1 MKRYEED
8 DNMTCYF
15 IIDER
20 NNIIRGWTDNKE
32 YAKLY
37 LDFHK
42 CKYYKIKKIT
52 NTFRE
57 VLKIIEE
64 NSNDEIS
71 IYNINTRSNKK
82 HESSKDIA
90 VPLTET
96 EGMLIN
102 EEANTFLS
110 SRVNYTFINEAFY
123 YLKGK
128 YQKALKS
135 IMLEDVMKNVIYS
148 KRSKIVLDLEIDEL
162 LVLFHSIPDQF
173 GE

>member
-1 MKRYEED
+1 MKVLLKLCEKICKEICMKRYEED

-90 VPLTET
+90 VILPL
-96 EGMLIN
+96 LPSLR
-102 EEANTFLS
+102 F
-110 SRVNYTFINEAFY
+110 
-123 YLKGK
+123 
-128 YQKALKS
+128 
-135 IMLEDVMKNVIYS
+135 
-148 KRSKIVLDLEIDEL
+148 
-162 LVLFHSIPDQF
+162 
-173 GE
+173 